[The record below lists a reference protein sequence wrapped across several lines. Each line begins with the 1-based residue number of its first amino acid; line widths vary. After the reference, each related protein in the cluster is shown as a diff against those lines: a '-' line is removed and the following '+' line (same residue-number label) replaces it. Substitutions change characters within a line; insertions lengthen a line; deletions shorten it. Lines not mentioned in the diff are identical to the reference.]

1 MNAGPENAGRGRVG
15 EEAQT
20 ADFDRN
26 GFDWR
31 QGGQRLD
38 QFREPRLGPFA
49 DKLGRNVQITGGA
62 PVQAGAGLEGGNEL
76 VEPADDFRRQ
86 IDGGEQAHDRSYN
99 CRTEVIA
106 GAMAEWAD
114 RIPLRQLVGLSRVLP
129 RAFYARPTA
138 EVARGLLGKILVHG
152 QTAGRIVETEAYL
165 GREDR
170 AAHAWHGLT
179 PRTRVLFGPPGHA
192 YIYLIYGMHECLN
205 LVVEPEGHR
214 GAC

>member
-1 MNAGPENAGRGRVG
+1 VEARGWERAELRRGERGQAGVQAVERNGFLDPGQREVRRERAGLERHAQAVQYAISLARQLGQAGGRMNAGPENAGRGRVG

-38 QFREPRLGPFA
+38 QFGEPRLGPFA

-62 PVQAGAGLEGGNEL
+62 PVQAGAGLEAGDEL

-114 RIPLRQLVGLSRVLP
+114 RIPLRRLVG
-129 RAFYARPTA
+129 
-138 EVARGLLGKILVHG
+138 
-152 QTAGRIVETEAYL
+152 
-165 GREDR
+165 
-170 AAHAWHGLT
+170 
-179 PRTRVLFGPPGHA
+179 
-192 YIYLIYGMHECLN
+192 
-205 LVVEPEGHR
+205 
-214 GAC
+214 